1 MENMEQIDLGKVSLV
16 DGSMVQ
22 LLGKGLIR
30 LNSELLCLFVPALE
44 KNLISVNKLV
54 QSGFNVNFNPDGCSI
69 IKSDTNITFK
79 LNNDIYVKD
88 IFSAEISDLL
98 HYRMGHV
105 DKNIKKNGK
114 FNL

>member
-1 MENMEQIDLGKVSLV
+1 MEQIDLGTVSLA

-22 LLGKGLIR
+22 ILGKGLIR
-30 LNSELLCLFVPALE
+30 LNSELLECLFVPALK

-105 DKNIKKNGK
+105 DKKIIKKNNK
-114 FNL
+114 KL